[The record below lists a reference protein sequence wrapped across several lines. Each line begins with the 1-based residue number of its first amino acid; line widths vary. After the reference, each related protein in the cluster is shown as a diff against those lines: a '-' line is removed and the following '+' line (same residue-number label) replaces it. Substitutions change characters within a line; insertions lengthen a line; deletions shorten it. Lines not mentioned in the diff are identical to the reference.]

1 MFKTPKKRQI
11 SKCGGKKM
19 EIKNESKFKKFFK
32 KFGALSMASV
42 FAVAIA
48 ITVAFSV
55 SNVQPVSTTPISFGL
70 PMKNAVVVK
79 DFSED
84 KLQFNESLKR
94 WEIHLAV
101 DLTSENA
108 GVYSVSDGVVTSVDS
123 NSLDGYVVKVTHEN
137 GFVSV
142 YSSLSDKLK
151 VKEGDKVL
159 KGQEIGQASDT
170 ASNESKSGGH
180 LHFTLFQNGTEVDPN
195 NYLDL
200 QNK

>member
-1 MFKTPKKRQI
+1 
-11 SKCGGKKM
+11 M